1 MRHFVLQGIAT
12 VGLAAMVAASFTFPA
27 SAEDESLAT
36 VKTNGYIRGASA
48 NEVPYSYMD
57 ESGAAKGIGPDV
69 AAAVLKSMG
78 INEVDWTVT
87 PFGSLI
93 PGLKAK
99 RYDFVAAEQNILP
112 DRCKQVQFTTP
123 NSSYGEGLLVPKGNP
138 KKLHSYEDV
147 KKDPS
152 LKVAI
157 VSGADQLD
165 FFHGLGI
172 PDSQI
177 VMIQANADAPSTV
190 STGRADAYAAT
201 ELTIAELIKNDQS
214 GSLEHAE
221 PFKDPVIDGKP
232 VRSYGGFDFRPEDK
246 ALYEAFNTA
255 LISFKK
261 TDDYEKI
268 LTSYGLSAES
278 VEAARGKST
287 EDLCAGK

>member
-1 MRHFVLQGIAT
+1 MRSNFYRS
-12 VGLAAMVAASFTFPA
+12 AAVAALAIGFAA
-27 SAEDESLAT
+27 SAHAASLEQI
-36 VKTNGYIRGASA
+36 KKDGYIRGASA

-78 INEVDWTVT
+78 VKEVEWTVT

-99 RYDFVAAEQNILP
+99 RFDFVAAEQNILP
-112 DRCKQVQFTTP
+112 ERCKQVQFTTP

-138 KKLHSYEDV
+138 KKLHSYEDI

-172 PDSQI
+172 PESQI
-177 VMIQANADAPSTV
+177 VMIQANADALSTIQ
-190 STGRADAYAAT
+190 TGRADAYAAT
-201 ELTIAELIKNDQS
+201 ELTVAKLVQ
-214 GSLEHAE
+214 GSTNVEHAE
-221 PFKDPVIDGKP
+221 PFTDPVINGKS

-246 ALYEAFNTA
+246 ELYKAFNTA
-255 LISFKK
+255 LEAFKK
-261 TDDYEKI
+261 TDDYKKI
-268 LTSYGLSAES
+268 LMSYGLSAES
-278 VEAARGKST
+278 VEAARTKST

>member
-1 MRHFVLQGIAT
+1 MRSNFYRSLAAMGLT
-12 VGLAAMVAASFTFPA
+12 VGLAVSAHAASL
-27 SAEDESLAT
+27 EQIKKD
-36 VKTNGYIRGASA
+36 GYIRGASA

-78 INEVDWTVT
+78 VKEVDWTVT

-99 RYDFVAAEQNILP
+99 RFDFVAAEQNILP
-112 DRCKQVQFTTP
+112 ERCKQVQFTTP

-138 KKLHSYEDV
+138 KKLHSYEDI

-172 PDSQI
+172 PESQI
-177 VMIQANADAPSTV
+177 VMIQANADALSTIQ
-190 STGRADAYAAT
+190 TGRADAYAAT
-201 ELTIAELIKNDQS
+201 ELTVAKLVQ
-214 GSLEHAE
+214 GSTNVEHAE
-221 PFKDPVIDGKP
+221 PFTDPVINGKS

-246 ALYEAFNTA
+246 DLYKAFNTA
-255 LISFKK
+255 LEAFKK
-261 TDDYEKI
+261 TDDYKKI
-268 LTSYGLSAES
+268 LMSYGLSAES
-278 VEAARGKST
+278 VEAARTKST

>member
-1 MRHFVLQGIAT
+1 MRTNLYRSLAVMGLTI
-12 VGLAAMVAASFTFPA
+12 GLAASAHAASL
-27 SAEDESLAT
+27 DQI
-36 VKTNGYIRGASA
+36 KKDGYIRGASA
-48 NEVPYSYMD
+48 NEVPYSFMD

-78 INEVDWTVT
+78 VKDVEWTVT

-99 RYDFVAAEQNILP
+99 RFDFVAAEQNILP
-112 DRCKQVQFTTP
+112 ERCKQVQFTTP

-138 KKLHSYEDV
+138 KKLHSYEDI

-172 PDSQI
+172 PESQI
-177 VMIQANADAPSTV
+177 VMIQANADALSTIQ
-190 STGRADAYAAT
+190 TGRADAYAAT
-201 ELTIAELIKNDQS
+201 ELTVAKLVQ
-214 GSLEHAE
+214 GSANVEHAE
-221 PFKDPVIDGKP
+221 PFTDPLINGKS

-246 ALYEAFNTA
+246 ELYKAFNTA
-255 LISFKK
+255 LEAFKK
-261 TDDYEKI
+261 TDDYKKI
-268 LTSYGLSAES
+268 LMSYGLSAES
-278 VEAARGKST
+278 VEAARTKST

>member
-1 MRHFVLQGIAT
+1 MRMNLYRSLAVMGLTI
-12 VGLAAMVAASFTFPA
+12 GLAASAHAASL
-27 SAEDESLAT
+27 DQI
-36 VKTNGYIRGASA
+36 KKDGYIRGASA
-48 NEVPYSYMD
+48 NEVPYSFMD

-78 INEVDWTVT
+78 VKDVEWTVT

-99 RYDFVAAEQNILP
+99 RFDFVAAEQNILP
-112 DRCKQVQFTTP
+112 ERCKQVQFTTP

-138 KKLHSYEDV
+138 KNLHSYEDI

-172 PDSQI
+172 PESQI
-177 VMIQANADAPSTV
+177 VMIQANADALSTIQ
-190 STGRADAYAAT
+190 TGRADAYAAT
-201 ELTIAELIKNDQS
+201 ELTVAKLVQ
-214 GSLEHAE
+214 GSTNVEHAE
-221 PFKDPVIDGKP
+221 PFTDPVINGKS

-246 ALYEAFNTA
+246 ELYKAFNTA
-255 LISFKK
+255 LEAFKK
-261 TDDYEKI
+261 TDDYKKI
-268 LTSYGLSAES
+268 LMSYGLSAES
-278 VEAARGKST
+278 VEAARTKST

>member
-1 MRHFVLQGIAT
+1 MRSNFYRS
-12 VGLAAMVAASFTFPA
+12 LAAMGLTVGVAASAHAA
-27 SAEDESLAT
+27 SLEQIKKD
-36 VKTNGYIRGASA
+36 GYIRGASA

-78 INEVDWTVT
+78 VKEVDWTVT

-99 RYDFVAAEQNILP
+99 RFDFVAAEQNILP
-112 DRCKQVQFTTP
+112 ERCKQVQFTTP

-138 KKLHSYEDV
+138 KKLHSYEDI

-172 PDSQI
+172 PESQI
-177 VMIQANADAPSTV
+177 VMIQANADALSTIQ
-190 STGRADAYAAT
+190 TGRADAYAAT
-201 ELTIAELIKNDQS
+201 ELTVAKLVQ
-214 GSLEHAE
+214 GSTNVEHAE
-221 PFKDPVIDGKP
+221 PFTDPVINGKS

-246 ALYEAFNTA
+246 ELYKAFNTA
-255 LISFKK
+255 LEAFKK
-261 TDDYEKI
+261 TDDYKKI
-268 LTSYGLSAES
+268 LMSYGLSAES
-278 VEAARGKST
+278 VEAARTKST

>member
-1 MRHFVLQGIAT
+1 MRSNFYRSLAAMGLTI
-12 VGLAAMVAASFTFPA
+12 GLAASAHAASL
-27 SAEDESLAT
+27 EQIKKD
-36 VKTNGYIRGASA
+36 GYIRGASA

-78 INEVDWTVT
+78 VKEVEWTVT

-99 RYDFVAAEQNILP
+99 RFDFVAAEQNILP
-112 DRCKQVQFTTP
+112 ERCKQVQFTTP

-138 KKLHSYEDV
+138 KKLHSYEDI

-172 PDSQI
+172 PESQI
-177 VMIQANADAPSTV
+177 VMIQANADALSTIQ
-190 STGRADAYAAT
+190 TGRADAYAAT
-201 ELTIAELIKNDQS
+201 ELTVAKLVQ
-214 GSLEHAE
+214 GSTNVEHAE
-221 PFKDPVIDGKP
+221 PFTDPVINGKS

-246 ALYEAFNTA
+246 ELYKAFNTA
-255 LISFKK
+255 LEAFKK
-261 TDDYEKI
+261 TDDYKKI
-268 LTSYGLSAES
+268 LMSYGLSAES
-278 VEAARGKST
+278 VEAARTKST

>member
-1 MRHFVLQGIAT
+1 MRSNFYRSLTAMGLT
-12 VGLAAMVAASFTFPA
+12 LGLAVSAHAASL
-27 SAEDESLAT
+27 EQIKKD
-36 VKTNGYIRGASA
+36 GYIRGASA

-78 INEVDWTVT
+78 VKEVDWTVT

-99 RYDFVAAEQNILP
+99 RFDFVAAEQNILP
-112 DRCKQVQFTTP
+112 ERCKQVQFTTP

-138 KKLHSYEDV
+138 KKLHSYEDI

-172 PDSQI
+172 PESQI
-177 VMIQANADAPSTV
+177 VMIQANADALSTIQ
-190 STGRADAYAAT
+190 TGRADAYAAT
-201 ELTIAELIKNDQS
+201 ELTVAKLVQ
-214 GSLEHAE
+214 GSTNVEHAE
-221 PFKDPVIDGKP
+221 PFTDPVINGKS

-246 ALYEAFNTA
+246 DLYKAFNTA
-255 LISFKK
+255 LEAFKK
-261 TDDYEKI
+261 TDDYKKI
-268 LTSYGLSAES
+268 LMSYGLSAES
-278 VEAARGKST
+278 VEAARTKST
-287 EDLCAGK
+287 DDLCAGK

>member
-1 MRHFVLQGIAT
+1 MRSNFYRSLAVMGLT
-12 VGLAAMVAASFTFPA
+12 LGLAISAHAASL
-27 SAEDESLAT
+27 EQIKKD
-36 VKTNGYIRGASA
+36 GYIRGASA

-78 INEVDWTVT
+78 VKEVDWTVT

-99 RYDFVAAEQNILP
+99 RFDFVAAEQNILP
-112 DRCKQVQFTTP
+112 ERCKQVQFTTP

-138 KKLHSYEDV
+138 KKLHSYEDI

-172 PDSQI
+172 PEAQI
-177 VMIQANADAPSTV
+177 VMIQANADALSTIQ
-190 STGRADAYAAT
+190 TGRADAYAAT
-201 ELTIAELIKNDQS
+201 ELTVAKLVQ
-214 GSLEHAE
+214 GSTNVEHAE
-221 PFKDPVIDGKP
+221 PFTDPVINGKS

-246 ALYEAFNTA
+246 DLYKAFNTA
-255 LISFKK
+255 LEAFKK
-261 TDDYEKI
+261 TDDYKKI
-268 LTSYGLSAES
+268 LMSYGLSAES
-278 VEAARGKST
+278 VEAARTKST

>member
-1 MRHFVLQGIAT
+1 MRSNFYRS
-12 VGLAAMVAASFTFPA
+12 LAAMGLTISLAASAHAA
-27 SAEDESLAT
+27 SLEQIKKD
-36 VKTNGYIRGASA
+36 GYIRGASA

-69 AAAVLKSMG
+69 AAAVLKSMDVK
-78 INEVDWTVT
+78 EVDWTVT

-99 RYDFVAAEQNILP
+99 RFDFVAAEQNILP
-112 DRCKQVQFTTP
+112 ERCKQVQFTTP

-138 KKLHSYEDV
+138 KKLHSYEDI

-172 PDSQI
+172 PESQI
-177 VMIQANADAPSTV
+177 VMIQANADALSTIQ
-190 STGRADAYAAT
+190 TGRADAYAAT
-201 ELTIAELIKNDQS
+201 ELTVAKLVQGG
-214 GSLEHAE
+214 GSNVEQAA
-221 PFKDPVIDGKP
+221 PFTDPFIEGKS

-246 ALYEAFNTA
+246 DLYKAFNTA
-255 LISFKK
+255 LIAFKK
-261 TDDYEKI
+261 TDDYKKI
-268 LTSYGLSAES
+268 LMSYGLSAES
-278 VEAARGKST
+278 VEAARTKNT

>member
-1 MRHFVLQGIAT
+1 MRSNFYRSVAA
-12 VGLAAMVAASFTFPA
+12 VGLAMGLAASAHSA
-27 SAEDESLAT
+27 SLEQIKKD
-36 VKTNGYIRGASA
+36 GYIRGASA

-78 INEVDWTVT
+78 VKEVDWTVT

-99 RYDFVAAEQNILP
+99 RFDFVAAEQNILP
-112 DRCKQVQFTTP
+112 ERCKQVQFTTP

-138 KKLHSYEDV
+138 KKLHSYEDI

-177 VMIQANADAPSTV
+177 VMIQANADALSTIQ
-190 STGRADAYAAT
+190 TGRADAYAAT
-201 ELTIAELIKNDQS
+201 ELTVAKLVQ
-214 GSLEHAE
+214 GSTNVEHAE
-221 PFKDPVIDGKP
+221 PFTDPVINGKS

-246 ALYEAFNTA
+246 ELYKAFNTA
-255 LISFKK
+255 LEAFKK
-261 TDDYEKI
+261 TEDYKKI
-268 LTSYGLSAES
+268 LMSYGLSAES
-278 VEAARGKST
+278 VEAARTKST

>member
-1 MRHFVLQGIAT
+1 MRTNLYRSLAVMGLTI
-12 VGLAAMVAASFTFPA
+12 GLAASAHAASL
-27 SAEDESLAT
+27 DQI
-36 VKTNGYIRGASA
+36 KKDGYIRGASA
-48 NEVPYSYMD
+48 NEVPYSFMD

-78 INEVDWTVT
+78 VKDVEWTVT

-99 RYDFVAAEQNILP
+99 RFDFVAAEQNILP
-112 DRCKQVQFTTP
+112 ERCKQVQFTTP

-138 KKLHSYEDV
+138 KNLHSYEDI

-172 PDSQI
+172 PESQI
-177 VMIQANADAPSTV
+177 VMIQANADALSTIQ
-190 STGRADAYAAT
+190 TGRADAYAAT
-201 ELTIAELIKNDQS
+201 ELTVAKLVQ
-214 GSLEHAE
+214 GSANVEHAE
-221 PFKDPVIDGKP
+221 PFTDPLINGKS

-246 ALYEAFNTA
+246 ELYKAFNTA
-255 LISFKK
+255 LEAFKK
-261 TDDYEKI
+261 TDDYKKI
-268 LTSYGLSAES
+268 LMSYGLSAES
-278 VEAARGKST
+278 VEAARTKST

>member
-1 MRHFVLQGIAT
+1 MRLNFYHSLTAMGLT
-12 VGLAAMVAASFTFPA
+12 LGLAV
-27 SAEDESLAT
+27 SAHAT
-36 VKTNGYIRGASA
+36 DLDQIKNDGYIRGASA

-69 AAAVLKSMG
+69 AAAVVKSMG
-78 INEVDWTVT
+78 VKEIDWTVT

-99 RYDFVAAEQNILP
+99 RFDFVAAEQNILP
-112 DRCKQVQFTTP
+112 ERCKQVQFTTP

-138 KKLHSYEDV
+138 KKLHSYEDI

-177 VMIQANADAPSTV
+177 VMIQANADALSTIQ
-190 STGRADAYAAT
+190 TGRADAYAAT
-201 ELTIAELIKNDQS
+201 ELTVAKLVQGGTNVEQ
-214 GSLEHAE
+214 AA
-221 PFKDPVIDGKP
+221 PFTDPVIQGKS

-246 ALYEAFNTA
+246 DLYQAFNTA
-255 LISFKK
+255 LTAFKK
-261 TDDYEKI
+261 TDDYKKI
-268 LTSYGLSAES
+268 LMSYGLSAES
-278 VEAARGKST
+278 VEAARTKNT

>member
-1 MRHFVLQGIAT
+1 MKSNFYRS
-12 VGLAAMVAASFTFPA
+12 LAAMGLTLGLAVSAHAASL
-27 SAEDESLAT
+27 EQIKKD
-36 VKTNGYIRGASA
+36 GYIRGASA

-78 INEVDWTVT
+78 VKEVDWTVT

-99 RYDFVAAEQNILP
+99 RFDFVAAEQNILP
-112 DRCKQVQFTTP
+112 ERCKQVQFTTP

-138 KKLHSYEDV
+138 KKLHSYEDI

-172 PDSQI
+172 PESQI
-177 VMIQANADAPSTV
+177 VMIQANADALSTIQ
-190 STGRADAYAAT
+190 TGRADAYAAT
-201 ELTIAELIKNDQS
+201 ELTVAKLVQ
-214 GSLEHAE
+214 GSTNVEHAE
-221 PFKDPVIDGKP
+221 PFTDPVINGKS

-246 ALYEAFNTA
+246 ELYKAFNTA
-255 LISFKK
+255 LEAFKK
-261 TDDYEKI
+261 TDDYKKI
-268 LTSYGLSAES
+268 LMSYGLSAES
-278 VEAARGKST
+278 VEAARTKST

>member
-1 MRHFVLQGIAT
+1 MRLNFYRSLAT
-12 VGLAAMVAASFTFPA
+12 MGLTLGLAASAHAANL
-27 SAEDESLAT
+27 EQIKKD
-36 VKTNGYIRGASA
+36 GYIRGANA

-78 INEVDWTVT
+78 VKEIDWTVT

-99 RYDFVAAEQNILP
+99 RFDFVAAEQNILP
-112 DRCKQVQFTTP
+112 ERCKQVQFTTP

-138 KKLHSYEDV
+138 KKLHSYEDI

-177 VMIQANADAPSTV
+177 VMIQANADALSTIQ
-190 STGRADAYAAT
+190 TGRADAYAAT
-201 ELTIAELIKNDQS
+201 ELTVAKLVQGGADV
-214 GSLEHAE
+214 EHAE
-221 PFKDPVIDGKP
+221 PFTDPVIEGKS

-246 ALYEAFNTA
+246 DLYKAFNTA
-255 LISFKK
+255 LIAFKK
-261 TDDYEKI
+261 TDDYKKI
-268 LTSYGLSAES
+268 LMSYGLSAES
-278 VEAARGKST
+278 VEAARTKST
-287 EDLCAGK
+287 EELCAGK

>member
-1 MRHFVLQGIAT
+1 MRSNFYRSVAAVALAM
-12 VGLAAMVAASFTFPA
+12 GLAASAHSASL
-27 SAEDESLAT
+27 EQIKKD
-36 VKTNGYIRGASA
+36 GYIRGASA

-78 INEVDWTVT
+78 VKEVDWTVT

-99 RYDFVAAEQNILP
+99 RFDFVAAEQNILP
-112 DRCKQVQFTTP
+112 ERCKQVQFTTP

-138 KKLHSYEDV
+138 KKLHSYEDI

-177 VMIQANADAPSTV
+177 VMIQANADALSTIQ
-190 STGRADAYAAT
+190 TGRADAYAAT
-201 ELTIAELIKNDQS
+201 ELTVAKLVQ
-214 GSLEHAE
+214 GSTNVEHAE
-221 PFKDPVIDGKP
+221 PFTDPVINGKS
-232 VRSYGGFDFRPEDK
+232 VRSYGGFDFRPEDEE
-246 ALYEAFNTA
+246 LYKAFNTA
-255 LISFKK
+255 LEAFKK
-261 TDDYEKI
+261 TEDYKKI
-268 LTSYGLSAES
+268 LMSYGLSAES
-278 VEAARGKST
+278 VEAARTKST

>member
-1 MRHFVLQGIAT
+1 MRTNFYHSLAAMGLTI
-12 VGLAAMVAASFTFPA
+12 GLAASAHAASL
-27 SAEDESLAT
+27 EQIKKD
-36 VKTNGYIRGASA
+36 GYIRGASA

-78 INEVDWTVT
+78 VKDVEWTVT

-99 RYDFVAAEQNILP
+99 RFDFVAAEQNILP
-112 DRCKQVQFTTP
+112 ERCKQVQFTTP

-138 KKLHSYEDV
+138 KKLHSYEDI

-172 PDSQI
+172 PESQI
-177 VMIQANADAPSTV
+177 VMIQANADALSTIQ
-190 STGRADAYAAT
+190 TGRADAYAAT
-201 ELTIAELIKNDQS
+201 ELTVAKLVQ
-214 GSLEHAE
+214 GSTNVEHAE
-221 PFKDPVIDGKP
+221 PFTDPVINGKS

-246 ALYEAFNTA
+246 DLYKAFNTA
-255 LISFKK
+255 LEAFKK
-261 TDDYEKI
+261 TDDYKKI
-268 LTSYGLSAES
+268 LMSYGLSAES
-278 VEAARGKST
+278 VEAARTKST

>member
-1 MRHFVLQGIAT
+1 MRSNFYRSLAAT
-12 VGLAAMVAASFTFPA
+12 GLTLGLAVSAHAASL
-27 SAEDESLAT
+27 EQIKKD
-36 VKTNGYIRGASA
+36 GYIRGASA

-78 INEVDWTVT
+78 VKEVNWTVT

-99 RYDFVAAEQNILP
+99 RFDFVAAEQNILP
-112 DRCKQVQFTTP
+112 ERCKQVQFTTP

-138 KKLHSYEDV
+138 KKLHSYEDI

-172 PDSQI
+172 PESQI
-177 VMIQANADAPSTV
+177 VMIQANADALSTIQ
-190 STGRADAYAAT
+190 TGRADAYAAT
-201 ELTIAELIKNDQS
+201 ELTVAKLVQ
-214 GSLEHAE
+214 GSTNVEHAE
-221 PFKDPVIDGKP
+221 PFTDPVINGKS

-246 ALYEAFNTA
+246 ELYKAFNTA
-255 LISFKK
+255 LEAFKK
-261 TDDYEKI
+261 TDDYKKI
-268 LTSYGLSAES
+268 LMSYGLSAES
-278 VEAARGKST
+278 VEAARTKST

>member
-1 MRHFVLQGIAT
+1 MGLAL
-12 VGLAAMVAASFTFPA
+12 GLAASAHAAELSQIKK
-27 SAEDESLAT
+27 D
-36 VKTNGYIRGASA
+36 GYIRGASA

-78 INEVDWTVT
+78 VKEVDWTVT

-93 PGLKAK
+93 PGLKA
-99 RYDFVAAEQNILP
+99 RRFDFVAAEQNILP
-112 DRCKQVQFTTP
+112 ERCKQVQFTTP

-138 KKLHSYEDV
+138 KKLHSYEDI

-172 PDSQI
+172 PDAQI
-177 VMIQANADAPSTV
+177 VMIQANADALSTIQ
-190 STGRADAYAAT
+190 TGRADAYAAT
-201 ELTIAELIKNDQS
+201 ELTVAKLVQGGTNVEQ
-214 GSLEHAE
+214 AA
-221 PFKDPVIDGKP
+221 PFTDPVIEGKS

-246 ALYEAFNTA
+246 DLYKAFNTA
-255 LISFKK
+255 LTAFKK
-261 TDDYEKI
+261 TDDYKKI
-268 LTSYGLSAES
+268 LMSYGLSAES
-278 VEAARGKST
+278 VEAARTKST
-287 EDLCAGK
+287 ENLCAGK

>member
-1 MRHFVLQGIAT
+1 MRSNFYRSLAVMGLTI
-12 VGLAAMVAASFTFPA
+12 GLAASAHAASL
-27 SAEDESLAT
+27 EQIKKD
-36 VKTNGYIRGASA
+36 GYIRGASA

-78 INEVDWTVT
+78 VKEVDWTVT

-99 RYDFVAAEQNILP
+99 RFDFVAAEQNILP
-112 DRCKQVQFTTP
+112 ERCKQVQVTTP

-138 KKLHSYEDV
+138 KKLHSYEDI

-177 VMIQANADAPSTV
+177 VMIQANADALSTIQ
-190 STGRADAYAAT
+190 TGRADAYAAT
-201 ELTIAELIKNDQS
+201 ELTVAKLVQGGTNV
-214 GSLEHAE
+214 EHAE
-221 PFKDPVIDGKP
+221 PFNDPVIEGKS

-246 ALYEAFNTA
+246 ELYKAFNTA
-255 LISFKK
+255 LIAFKK
-261 TDDYEKI
+261 TDDYKKI
-268 LTSYGLSAES
+268 LMSYGLSAES
-278 VEAARGKST
+278 VEAARTKNT